1 MIKGTPQTQKFFPS
15 RILSVPCRRKRRPVR
30 VDGGKWKVDETR
42 QSFFIIFPLW
52 WDNCV
57 VVNGLYSCC
66 TRQLFVCWTGS
77 GNQGP
82 PPQTIGPFPSSFS
95 HGWRRLHYSR
105 GTTHNTTRWLDVVH
119 PGSMSNT
126 TKTTTG
132 LTFRRQHL
140 ASSSCIRSCTTQIPQ
155 LLRCPLSTF
164 PPSCSFQSRHV
175 YCVSTD
181 GFR

>member
-66 TRQLFVCWTGS
+66 TSQLFVCWTGS

-82 PPQTIGPFPSSFS
+82 QPQTIGPFPSSFPMDGDVCIIQEVQ
-95 HGWRRLHYSR
+95 H
-105 GTTHNTTRWLDVVH
+105 TTRRGDWDVVH